1 MLAVTFE
8 KFESPSKQYL
18 RDIEWQSKL
27 DFQLC
32 FRQDSFTFHL
42 EFVVVHFQHVWLYY
56 RVQLHKKN
64 LCTESDTFLL
74 FYQSPPKSAKLQMTR
89 KNCASIVSDTYQWL
103 KVTLNF
109 IKICQQALQNR
120 RCKWRICILV
130 TLYLNDNTPKKPGK
144 RLRVGPSL

>member
-56 RVQLHKKN
+56 TTVAQKN

-74 FYQSPPKSAKLQMTR
+74 FYQKSSQKCKTANDKKKLR
-89 KNCASIVSDTYQWL
+89 
-103 KVTLNF
+103 
-109 IKICQQALQNR
+109 
-120 RCKWRICILV
+120 
-130 TLYLNDNTPKKPGK
+130 
-144 RLRVGPSL
+144 